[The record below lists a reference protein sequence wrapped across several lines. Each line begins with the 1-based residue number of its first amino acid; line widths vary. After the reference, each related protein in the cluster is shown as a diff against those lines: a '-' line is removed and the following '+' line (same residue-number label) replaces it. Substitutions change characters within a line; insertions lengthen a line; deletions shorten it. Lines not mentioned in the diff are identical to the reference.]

1 MIETLRFFLL
11 ERGLER
17 GCRFMITANFL
28 DDMRVNAVFN
38 RFGCYPEG
46 VLDRERGAGAVRDD
60 ANAVDAKE
68 RTATVLLVVCLSLDV
83 VKSVSLTVSA
93 IQLRF
98 RRC

>member
-46 VLDRERGAGAVRDD
+46 VLDCERSAGAVRDD

-68 RTATVLLVVCLSLDV
+68 RTATVLLVLCLSFDL
-83 VKSVSLTVSA
+83 VKSVPLDVSPSPTH
-93 IQLRF
+93 F
-98 RRC
+98 RPP